1 MQLNFLKVTSQI
13 TTSVVKI
20 NNTLGD
26 WRKVIAGVPQG
37 SILGPLLFSIFL
49 NDIFL
54 FLKNANLG
62 NYADDST
69 LYACNK
75 NLETVIYNLRR
86 EFSILSSWFYNNYI
100 VLNPGKCHFMLFG
113 VKENDQFDLICNDIT
128 LKHSSHEKSLGVT
141 IDNKL
146 SFDEHIINIC
156 KTANKK
162 LNALSRINHY
172 MKQNQKEILLSSFII
187 SHFSYC
193 PLIWMFCSKKS
204 TKKINAVHERSLRI
218 IRNDYESLYPLLLEE
233 AHQITFHQRCINS
246 LMIEVYKYLNG
257 HSPDIMN
264 DIFKLRENT
273 YNLRNF
279 HIFQT
284 ENPRSLK
291 YGLDAIPYRASQLWN
306 KCLLISVRQLL

>member
-1 MQLNFLKVTSQI
+1 MK
-13 TTSVVKI
+13 
-20 NNTLGD
+20 
-26 WRKVIAGVPQG
+26 
-37 SILGPLLFSIFL
+37 IFL

-69 LYACNK
+69 LHAYNK
-75 NLETVIYNLRR
+75 NLETVISNLRQ
-86 EFSILSSWFYNNYI
+86 EFSILSNWFYNNYM
-100 VLNPGKCHFMLFG
+100 VLNLGKYHFMLFG
-113 VKENDQFDLICNDIT
+113 IKENEQFDLMCNDIT
-128 LKHSSHEKSLGVT
+128 LKHRSHEKILGVT

-172 MKQNQKEILLSSFII
+172 MKHYIHYNHYVFDFQKEMLLPSFII

-193 PLIWMFCSKKS
+193 PLSWMFCSKKS
-204 TKKINAVHERSLRI
+204 TKKINPVHERSLRI

-233 AHQITFHQRCINS
+233 TNQTTFHQRYINS

-257 HSPDIMN
+257 H
-264 DIFKLRENT
+264 
-273 YNLRNF
+273 
-279 HIFQT
+279 
-284 ENPRSLK
+284 
-291 YGLDAIPYRASQLWN
+291 
-306 KCLLISVRQLL
+306 